1 MIKISF
7 CLRRR
12 SGLSHE
18 EFLNYWKHDHGALVQ
33 QYKDVLRIARY
44 VQFHGDF
51 GAMTAKLT
59 AFRGAPEPYDGIAEI
74 WYESRSVL
82 ETLGQDAAARAAS
95 RLLWEDEKRFVDLAN
110 SPIFAGD
117 EIELV
122 SCQPTVQSSAM
133 EMICRM
139 S

>member
-18 EFLNYWKHDHGALVQ
+18 EFLRYWKHDHGALVQ
-33 QYKDVLRIARY
+33 RYKEVLRITRY

-51 GAMTAKLT
+51 GPMTSKLV
-59 AFRGAPEPYDGIAEI
+59 AFRGSPEPYDGIAEI
-74 WYESRSVL
+74 WYESRRAL
-82 ETLGQDAAARAAS
+82 ETLGQDPAARVAS
-95 RLLWEDEKRFVDLAN
+95 RLLWEDEKCFVDLEN
-110 SPIFAGD
+110 SPIFAGE

-122 SCQPTVQSSAM
+122 SAS
-133 EMICRM
+133 
-139 S
+139 